1 MTEEAK
7 ELSLIDYWNIA
18 WKYKKFISAV
28 TGIVTVLAV
37 IYSLILPKIYTAT
50 AVVLPPELEDISK
63 GGSMMNRNMFSSL
76 GDMFGGGFNYSN
88 IVISMLKSNRMA
100 EGIIEKFELQKIYK
114 TASVSD
120 AIKTLRGSTNISVTK
135 EKAIAISVDSKDPKL
150 AAELANYYIANLDIM
165 NADLGITSA
174 KPVAMVLDKATPPEQ
189 RSKPSR
195 SKIVL
200 VAFALS
206 LFGCYS
212 GCVIKE
218 NYTAKGKN

>member
-1 MTEEAK
+1 MDEALN
-7 ELSLIDYWNIA
+7 ELTLLDYWNIA
-18 WKYKKFISAV
+18 WKYRKFISAV

-37 IYSLILPKIYTAT
+37 IYSLNQPKIYTAT
-50 AVVLPPELEDISK
+50 VVVLPPELEDMSK
-63 GGSMMNRNMFSSL
+63 GGSMTNRNIFTSL
-76 GDMFGGGFNYSN
+76 GDVFGGGFNYSN
-88 IVISMLKSNRMA
+88 IVIAMLKSNRMA

-114 TASVSD
+114 TASISG
-120 AIKTLRGSTNISVTK
+120 AINTLRGSTNISVTK

-150 AAELANYYIANLDIM
+150 AAVIANFYVANLDIM
-165 NADLGITSA
+165 NQELELTSA
-174 KPVAMVLDKATPPEQ
+174 KPVVRLLDKAVPPER

-218 NYTAKGKN
+218 NYTAKRK